1 VDAREVRPRFRLDV
15 MEHTLRDRVALMSTR
30 SIALLAA
37 TGLVGAMLLGFWV
50 GNSSPYGSKHL
61 DVKVGRAMLHN
72 TQNWLTS
79 FQTDDPGE
87 QLAFFADAV
96 ASDSA
101 TGFQDHGV
109 PPCLEVGD
117 TVPVRVGYAS
127 IHFPSGVTAPVVQWV
142 ECLDG

>member
-1 VDAREVRPRFRLDV
+1 
-15 MEHTLRDRVALMSTR
+15 MEHTLRDDVAFWSTK

-37 TGLVGAMLLGFWV
+37 IGLVGSMLLGFWV

-61 DVKVGRAMLHN
+61 DVKAGRAMLHN
-72 TQNWLTS
+72 TQNWFTS
-79 FQTDDPGE
+79 FDTDDPSE

-109 PPCLEVGD
+109 PPCLKVGEM
-117 TVPVRVGYAS
+117 VRVRVGYAS

-142 ECLDG
+142 ECMDG